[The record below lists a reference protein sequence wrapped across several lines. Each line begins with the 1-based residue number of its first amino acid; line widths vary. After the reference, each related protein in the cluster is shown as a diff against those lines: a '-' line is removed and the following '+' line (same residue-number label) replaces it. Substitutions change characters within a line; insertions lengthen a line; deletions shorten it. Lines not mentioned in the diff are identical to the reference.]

1 MVTFYTGPTV
11 RAPVGAFINS
21 VAEKSRAQ
29 QQRIGLVVLYT
40 DLGTQDIATMT
51 PPELDTT
58 RHTYIGN
65 TYTGQLYN

>member
-1 MVTFYTGPTV
+1 M
-11 RAPVGAFINS
+11 RAIAAAA
-21 VAEKSRAQ
+21 VA
-29 QQRIGLVVLYT
+29 

>member
-1 MVTFYTGPTV
+1 MELGE
-11 RAPVGAFINS
+11 
-21 VAEKSRAQ
+21 VA
-29 QQRIGLVVLYT
+29 